1 MAYTCT
7 LVVTTECNTH
17 QFRCE
22 WSKADPVKGFDGR
35 RHESLNIVLYPKN
48 TLITQTEG
56 INGVVSAVC
65 YDDEQDGDKE
75 FNTSRILAPEITS
88 FIIESIRKC
97 KKGEDDESPVTMK
110 FILSREDGYLARSD
124 FLQQRLDGVKH
135 VSWVVGFLRPLQK
148 VSTLRVQIDGTAHD
162 LSALLAM
169 SVGAVLLDTGSG
181 FDLHD
186 TLHSVEE
193 ALCNRITYSWV
204 VPTPIPQKRL
214 AWVEGRKDADASRR
228 MYEAAAALGI
238 TLVIIDKPGH
248 WLQNDHGPYAH
259 LREGFIA
266 TNIDVDEGFVEK
278 IVTAVRS
285 YDKPIDGLMTVSD
298 SRLIGVARACE
309 ILGYPTSPSSAYVLA
324 GDKYQT
330 RMMEPDTHGAFRVFG
345 TDELEEV
352 LRSTEVTYP
361 LIVKPCLGWGSQAV
375 TKVSTK
381 IELFEAVEK
390 ACECH
395 ALAPQQRSDAV
406 IEPYIDGPEVDANFV
421 LLNGEVIFSEISDDF
436 PSPGDRDSQQ
446 SHNFVE
452 TMVHIPS
459 ALPLHELKVI
469 RDTLHQSI
477 LRQGILTGTF
487 HCEAR
492 LQYSSHEFRQDDNGF
507 EDLYPRKDAD
517 TNDGRSVRVY
527 LEINARPAG
536 YLETVGVNLV
546 YGVDY
551 FAQQMLFSVD
561 DELRFK
567 ALCHP
572 FPDGPRS
579 NLSILVIQ
587 EDVAGVMK
595 TEDATA
601 ELLRQYPELEPHV
614 PLYATI
620 KKKGDRLVGP
630 KSSEVHFI
638 AWMLVTAQKRRE
650 CLRLVQ
656 NIRSN
661 FRYEV
666 ENETNCSNS

>member
-7 LVVTTECNTH
+7 LAVTTQSSTDH
-17 QFRCE
+17 SRCK
-22 WSKADPVKGFDGR
+22 WSKVDPVRGFYGQ
-35 RHESLNIVLYPKN
+35 RHESLNVVLYPKN
-48 TLITQTEG
+48 TFTQTEG
-56 INGVVSAVC
+56 INSVASAVC
-65 YDDEQDGDKE
+65 YDDEQNGDKE
-75 FNTSRILAPEITS
+75 LNIPQSLASEITS
-88 FIIESIRKC
+88 FIIESIKKC
-97 KKGEDDESPVTMK
+97 KKCVDDKSPVIMK
-110 FILSREDGYLARSD
+110 FILSREDGYIARSD

-135 VSWVVGFLRPLQK
+135 VSWVVGFLRPLQQ
-148 VSTLRVQIDGTAHD
+148 VTTPRVQIDGTAHD
-162 LSALLAM
+162 LSTLLSM
-169 SVGAVLLDTGSG
+169 SIGAILLDTGPGS
-181 FDLHD
+181 DLHD
-186 TLHSVEE
+186 TLHSVDE
-193 ALCNRITYSWV
+193 ALCNRISYPWV
-204 VPTPIPQKRL
+204 VPTPIPRKRL

-238 TLVIIDKPGH
+238 ALVIIDKPGH
-248 WLQNDHGPYAH
+248 WLQDDHGPYSY

-266 TNIDVDEGFVEK
+266 TNIDVDEGFVDR
-278 IVTAVRS
+278 IVMAVRS
-285 YDKPIDGLMTVSD
+285 YDKPIDGIMTVSD

-309 ILGYPTSPSSAYVLA
+309 ILGYPTSPSSAYMLA

-330 RMMEPDTHGAFRVFG
+330 RMMEPDAHGAFRVFG
-345 TDELEEV
+345 TDELEKV
-352 LRSTEVTYP
+352 LQSTEVTYP

-375 TKVSTK
+375 TKVSTEV
-381 IELFEAVEK
+381 ELFEAVEK

-421 LLNGEVIFSEISDDF
+421 LLNGEVIFCEISDDF
-436 PSPGDRDSQQ
+436 PSPGDRDSAQ

-459 ALPLHELKVI
+459 ALPLHELKAI

-477 LRQGILTGTF
+477 LRQGYSTGTF

-492 LQYSSHEFRQDDNGF
+492 LQYSSHEFRQDDNSL
-507 EDLYPRKDAD
+507 EDLYPRRDTD

-527 LEINARPAG
+527 LLEINARPAG

-551 FAQQMLFSVD
+551 FAQQMLFSVN

-567 ALCHP
+567 ALCYP
-572 FPDGPRS
+572 FSDGPRS
-579 NLSILVIQ
+579 NLSILVLQ
-587 EDVAGVMK
+587 EDVAGIMK

-601 ELLRQYPELEPHV
+601 ELLCQYPELEPHV

-638 AWMLVTAQKRRE
+638 AWMLVTAEKRRE
-650 CLRLVQ
+650 CLRLVEQ
-656 NIRSN
+656 IRSS

-666 ENETNCSNS
+666 E

>member
-7 LVVTTECNTH
+7 LVVTTQCSTDH
-17 QFRCE
+17 FRCE
-22 WSKADPVKGFDGR
+22 WRKVDPVRGFDGQ

-48 TLITQTEG
+48 TFTQTEG
-56 INGVVSAVC
+56 INGVASAVC
-65 YDDEQDGDKE
+65 YDDEQNGDKE
-75 FNTSRILAPEITS
+75 LNIPRNLASEITS
-88 FIIESIRKC
+88 FIIESIEKC
-97 KKGEDDESPVTMK
+97 KKGVDDKSPVIMK
-110 FILSREDGYLARSD
+110 FILSREDGYIARSD

-135 VSWVVGFLRPLQK
+135 VSRVVGFLRPLQQ
-148 VSTLRVQIDGTAHD
+148 VTTPRVQIDGTAHE
-162 LSALLAM
+162 LSALLSI
-169 SVGAVLLDTGSG
+169 SVGGILLDTGSG
-181 FDLHD
+181 SDLHD
-186 TLHSVEE
+186 TLHSVDE
-193 ALCNRITYSWV
+193 ALCNRISYSWV
-204 VPTPIPQKRL
+204 VPTPVPRKRL

-248 WLQNDHGPYAH
+248 WLQDDHGPYAH
-259 LREGFIA
+259 LREGFIS
-266 TNIDVDEGFVEK
+266 TNIDVDEGFVDR
-278 IVTAVRS
+278 IVMAVRS
-285 YDKPIDGLMTVSD
+285 YDKPIDGIMTVSD

-309 ILGYPTSPSSAYVLA
+309 ILGYPTSPSSAYMLA

-330 RMMEPDTHGAFRVFG
+330 RMMEPDAHGAFRVFG
-345 TDELEEV
+345 TDELEIV

-375 TKVSTK
+375 TKVSTAV
-381 IELFEAVEK
+381 ELFEAVEK

-421 LLNGEVIFSEISDDF
+421 LLNGEVIFCEISDDF
-436 PSPGDRDSQQ
+436 PSPGDRDSAQ

-459 ALPLHELKVI
+459 ALPLHELKAI
-469 RDTLHQSI
+469 RDTLHRSI
-477 LRQGILTGTF
+477 LRQGFLTGTF

-507 EDLYPRKDAD
+507 EDLYPRRDA
-517 TNDGRSVRVY
+517 TNDGKSVQVY
-527 LEINARPAG
+527 LLEINARPAG
-536 YLETVGVNLV
+536 YLESVGVNLV

-551 FAQQMLFSVD
+551 FAQQMLFSVN
-561 DELRFK
+561 DEFRYR

-572 FPDGPRS
+572 FSDGPRS
-579 NLSILVIQ
+579 SLSILVLQ
-587 EDVAGVMK
+587 EDVAGIMK

-638 AWMLVTAQKRRE
+638 AWMLVTAERRE
-650 CLRLVQ
+650 CLRLVEQ
-656 NIRSN
+656 IRSS

-666 ENETNCSNS
+666 E

>member
-7 LVVTTECNTH
+7 LAVTTLCSTDH
-17 QFRCE
+17 FRCE
-22 WSKADPVKGFDGR
+22 WSKADPVKGFYGQ
-35 RHESLNIVLYPKN
+35 RHESLNVVLYPKN
-48 TLITQTEG
+48 TFTQTEG
-56 INGVVSAVC
+56 INGVASAVC
-65 YDDEQDGDKE
+65 YDDERNDGKE
-75 FNTSRILAPEITS
+75 LNTPQILAPEITS
-88 FIIESIRKC
+88 FIIEVIKKC
-97 KKGEDDESPVTMK
+97 KKGVDDKFPVIMN

-124 FLQQRLDGVKH
+124 FLQQRLKGVKR

-148 VSTLRVQIDGTAHD
+148 VTTPRVQLNGTAHD
-162 LSALLAM
+162 LNMLLSM
-169 SVGAVLLDTGSG
+169 SVGAILLDTSSSSS
-181 FDLHD
+181 LHD
-186 TLHSVEE
+186 TLDSIEE
-193 ALCNRITYSWV
+193 ALCNRISYPWV
-204 VPTPIPQKRL
+204 VPTLIHRKRL

-248 WLQNDHGPYAH
+248 WLQDDHGPYAH

-266 TNIDVDEGFVEK
+266 TNIDVDEGFVDR
-278 IVTAVRS
+278 IVMAVRS
-285 YDKPIDGLMTVSD
+285 YDKLIDGIMTVSD

-345 TDELEEV
+345 TDELEKV

-375 TKVSTK
+375 TKVSTEV
-381 IELFEAVEK
+381 ELFEAVEK

-421 LLNGEVIFSEISDDF
+421 LLNGEVIFCEISDDF
-436 PSPGDRDSQQ
+436 PSPGDRDAAQ

-452 TMVHIPS
+452 TMVHMPS
-459 ALPLHELKVI
+459 ALPPHEFEAV

-477 LRQGILTGTF
+477 LRQGFSTGTF

-492 LQYSSHEFRQDDNGF
+492 LQYSSHEFRQDNNGF
-507 EDLYPRKDAD
+507 EDLYPRRDA
-517 TNDGRSVRVY
+517 TNDGKSVQVY
-527 LEINARPAG
+527 LLEINARPAG

-551 FAQQMLFSVD
+551 FAQQMLFSVN
-561 DELRFK
+561 DEFRYR

-572 FPDGPRS
+572 FSDGPRS
-579 NLSILVIQ
+579 SLSILVLQ
-587 EDVAGVMK
+587 EDVAGIMK

-650 CLRLVQ
+650 CLRLVEQ
-656 NIRSN
+656 IRRS

-666 ENETNCSNS
+666 E

>member
-7 LVVTTECNTH
+7 VAVTTECSTDH
-17 QFRCE
+17 FRCD
-22 WSKADPVKGFDGR
+22 WSKADPVKGFDGQ
-35 RHESLNIVLYPKN
+35 RHECLNVVLYPKKN
-48 TLITQTEG
+48 LSIHTEG
-56 INGVVSAVC
+56 INGVASAVC
-65 YDDEQDGDKE
+65 YDDERNDGKE
-75 FNTSRILAPEITS
+75 LNTPRILAPEITS
-88 FIIESIRKC
+88 FIIEVIKKC
-97 KKGEDDESPVTMK
+97 KKGVDDKFPVIMN

-124 FLQQRLDGVKH
+124 FLQQRLKGVKR

-148 VSTLRVQIDGTAHD
+148 VSTQRVQIDGTAHD
-162 LSALLAM
+162 LNMLLSM
-169 SVGAVLLDTGSG
+169 SVGAILLDTSSVT
-181 FDLHD
+181 DLHD
-186 TLHSVEE
+186 TLDSVGE
-193 ALCNRITYSWV
+193 ALCNRISYPWV
-204 VPTPIPQKRL
+204 LPTPIPRKRL

-238 TLVIIDKPGH
+238 SLVIIDKPGH
-248 WLQNDHGPYAH
+248 WLQDDNGPYAH

-266 TNIDVDEGFVEK
+266 TNIEVDEGFVDR

-285 YDKPIDGLMTVSD
+285 YDKPIDGIMTVSD
-298 SRLIGVARACE
+298 SRLIGVALACE

-330 RMMEPDTHGAFRVFG
+330 RMMEPDAHGAFRVFG
-345 TDELEEV
+345 RDELEKV

-375 TKVSTK
+375 TKVSTEV
-381 IELFEAVEK
+381 ELFEAVEK

-421 LLNGEVIFSEISDDF
+421 LLNGEVIFCEISDDF
-436 PSPGDRDSQQ
+436 PSPGDRDAAQ

-452 TMVHIPS
+452 TMVHMPS
-459 ALPLHELKVI
+459 ALPPHELEAV

-477 LRQGILTGTF
+477 LRQGFSTGTF

-492 LQYSSHEFRQDDNGF
+492 LQYSTHEFRQNDKGL
-507 EDLYPRKDAD
+507 EDLYPREKTD

-527 LEINARPAG
+527 LLEINARPAG

-551 FAQQMLFSVD
+551 FAQQMLFSVN

-572 FPDGPRS
+572 FSDGPRS
-579 NLSILVIQ
+579 NLSILVLQ
-587 EDVAGVMK
+587 EDVAGIMK

-650 CLRLVQ
+650 CLRLVEQ
-656 NIRSN
+656 IRSS

-666 ENETNCSNS
+666 E

>member
-1 MAYTCT
+1 MACTCI

-17 QFRCE
+17 HFRCE
-22 WSKADPVKGFDGR
+22 WSKADPVKGIDDQ

-56 INGVVSAVC
+56 INGVASAVC
-65 YDDEQDGDKE
+65 YDDEQNDDKE
-75 FNTSRILAPEITS
+75 FNTPRNLTPEITS
-88 FIIESIRKC
+88 FIIESINKC
-97 KKGEDDESPVTMK
+97 KGVDDKSPVIMN

-135 VSWVVGFLRPLQK
+135 VSWVVGFLRPLQQ
-148 VSTLRVQIDGTAHD
+148 VSTLRVQINGTAHD
-162 LSALLAM
+162 LSAHLSL
-169 SVGAVLLDTGSG
+169 SVGAILLDTSSGSG
-181 FDLHD
+181 LHD
-186 TLHSVEE
+186 TLDSVEE
-193 ALCNRITYSWV
+193 ALCNRISYPWV
-204 VPTPIPQKRL
+204 VSTPIPRKRL

-248 WLQNDHGPYAH
+248 WSEDDYGPYAH

-266 TNIDVDEGFVEK
+266 TNIDVNEGFVDR

-285 YDKPIDGLMTVSD
+285 YDKPIDGIMTVSD

-324 GDKYQT
+324 GDKYRT

-345 TDELEEV
+345 TDELEKV
-352 LRSTEVTYP
+352 LQSTEVKYP

-375 TKVSTK
+375 TKVSTEV
-381 IELFEAVEK
+381 ELFEAVEK

-395 ALAPQQRSDAV
+395 ALSPQQRSDAV

-421 LLNGEVIFSEISDDF
+421 LLNGEVIFCEISDDF

-452 TMVHIPS
+452 TMVHMPS
-459 ALPLHELKVI
+459 ALPPHELKAI
-469 RDTLHQSI
+469 RETLHQSI
-477 LRQGILTGTF
+477 LRQGFSTGTF

-507 EDLYPRKDAD
+507 EDLNPRRD
-517 TNDGRSVRVY
+517 TDSNNGRSARVY
-527 LEINARPAG
+527 LLEINARPAG

-551 FAQQMLFSVD
+551 FAQQMLFSVN

-567 ALCHP
+567 ALCHQ

-579 NLSILVIQ
+579 NLSILVLQ
-587 EDVAGVMK
+587 EDVAGIMK

-601 ELLRQYPELEPHV
+601 ELLRQHPELEPHV

-620 KKKGDRLVGP
+620 KKKGDKLVGP

-638 AWMLVTAQKRRE
+638 AWMLVMAQKRRE
-650 CLRLVQ
+650 CLRLVEQ
-656 NIRSN
+656 IRSN

-666 ENETNCSNS
+666 E

>member
-7 LVVTTECNTH
+7 VAVTTECSTDH
-17 QFRCE
+17 FKCD
-22 WSKADPVKGFDGR
+22 WSKADPVKGFDGQ
-35 RHESLNIVLYPKN
+35 RHESLNVVLYPRN
-48 TLITQTEG
+48 TLITRTEG
-56 INGVVSAVC
+56 INGVESAVC
-65 YDDEQDGDKE
+65 YDDEQNDDKE
-75 FNTSRILAPEITS
+75 LNTPRNLAPGITS
-88 FIIESIRKC
+88 FIVEVIKKC
-97 KKGEDDESPVTMK
+97 KKGVDDTFPVIMK
-110 FILSREDGYLARSD
+110 FVLSREDGYLVRSD
-124 FLQQRLDGVKH
+124 FLQQRLDGMKH

-148 VSTLRVQIDGTAHD
+148 VTTPRAPIAGTAHD
-162 LSALLAM
+162 LSALL
-169 SVGAVLLDTGSG
+169 SITVGAILLDTSSVT
-181 FDLHD
+181 DLHD
-186 TLHSVEE
+186 TLDSVEE
-193 ALCNRITYSWV
+193 ALCNRISYPWV
-204 VPTPIPQKRL
+204 VPTPIARKRL

-228 MYEAAAALGI
+228 MYEAAVALGI

-248 WLQNDHGPYAH
+248 WLEDDHGPYAH

-266 TNIDVDEGFVEK
+266 TNIDVDEGFVDR

-285 YDKPIDGLMTVSD
+285 YDKPIDGIMTVSD

-345 TDELEEV
+345 TDELSKV
-352 LRSTEVTYP
+352 LRSTEVAYP

-375 TKVSTK
+375 TKVSTEV
-381 IELFEAVEK
+381 ELFKAVEK

-395 ALAPQQRSDAV
+395 ALSPQQRSDAV

-421 LLNGEVIFSEISDDF
+421 LLNGEVIFCEISDDF

-459 ALPLHELKVI
+459 ALPLHELKAI

-477 LRQGILTGTF
+477 LRQGFSTGTF

-492 LQYSSHEFRQDDNGF
+492 LQYSSHEFRKDDNGF
-507 EDLYPRKDAD
+507 EDLYHRRD
-517 TNDGRSVRVY
+517 TDSSSGRSVRVY
-527 LEINARPAG
+527 LLEINARPAG

-551 FAQQMLFSVD
+551 FAQQMLFSVN
-561 DELRFK
+561 DELRYR

-572 FPDGPRS
+572 FSDGPRS
-579 NLSILVIQ
+579 NLSILVLQ
-587 EDVAGVMK
+587 EDVSGIMK

-601 ELLRQYPELEPHV
+601 ELLRQHPELEPHV

-638 AWMLVTAQKRRE
+638 AWLLVTAKKRRE

-656 NIRSN
+656 KIRSN

-666 ENETNCSNS
+666 E